1 MCLAEPHMH
10 ASLRAMRIAP
20 QVKIPAFNTVDDTP
34 LPEELE
40 YVR

>member
-1 MCLAEPHMH
+1 MRLAEPHMH
-10 ASLRAMRIAP
+10 ACLKAMSIAP

-34 LPEELE
+34 LPEYLE